1 MPQKINTILLVDD
14 DDAVNFYNKR
24 LLLKSE
30 LGVSLVPLYNGAEA
44 IRKIITLNN
53 SLSNKDL
60 VLVFLDLNMP
70 ILDGWGFLEEF
81 KKIHY
86 ALNFSV
92 EIYVLSS
99 SINPSDIEKS
109 KQNILVKDYI
119 SKPLTNEK
127 LIELK
132 QLYVDN

>member
-24 LLLKSE
+24 LLIKSE
-30 LGVSLVPLYNGAEA
+30 LAYSLVQLYNGAEA
-44 IRKIITLNN
+44 IRKIITLNK
-53 SLSNKDL
+53 SLYNDDL

-81 KKIHY
+81 KKINY

-92 EIYVLSS
+92 EIYILSS
-99 SINPSDIEKS
+99 SINPCDIEKS
-109 KQNILVKDYI
+109 KQNIFVKDYI
-119 SKPLTNEK
+119 CKPLTNEK
-127 LIELK
+127 IIELK
-132 QLYVDN
+132 KLYSEN

>member
-1 MPQKINTILLVDD
+1 MPQNINTILLVDD

>member
-30 LGVSLVPLYNGAEA
+30 LGASLVPLYNGAEA
-44 IRKIITLNN
+44 IRKIITLNH
-53 SLSNKDL
+53 SLNKKDL

-70 ILDGWGFLEEF
+70 ILDGWGFLDEL

-92 EIYVLSS
+92 EIYILSS

-127 LIELK
+127 LTELK